1 MVNFDLDAASDAA
14 RLRGISRA
22 FGLSLGD
29 RAYLAL
35 AKSRSLPALTTDKRW
50 TSLKGVEVKVIKQS
64 GVGGNLMRVGV
75 DVGGSLTK
83 VAIEDDG
90 ARQYRLLEYTDPD
103 KVAAL
108 IPQTAHVYATG
119 CGARELAAR
128 LQSPVKVLDELECF
142 CAGARH
148 LVQEQGL
155 STVPFVLA
163 SLGTGTS
170 IFHVTQ
176 ESGTRVTGTGVGGG
190 TITGLGHLLLSTGD
204 FAEILSLAARGKRQK
219 VDLMVSDLYRDV
231 GHSPVLSALTA
242 ANFGRGGLGGEK
254 ADVAS
259 AIVQLVVEVVAV
271 LSIQVARTYKESTR
285 VVAGSPSGHTHIQ
298 DRFLEIGRHL
308 GYEFAFL
315 RHGAFCGALGA
326 LLLGSR
332 QD

>member
-1 MVNFDLDAASDAA
+1 
-14 RLRGISRA
+14 
-22 FGLSLGD
+22 
-29 RAYLAL
+29 
-35 AKSRSLPALTTDKRW
+35 
-50 TSLKGVEVKVIKQS
+50 
-64 GVGGNLMRVGV
+64 MRVGV

-190 TITGLGHLLLSTGD
+190 DHNGTGT
-204 FAEILSLAARGKRQK
+204 SLAVHGGFCRDIEPCCPRQAAEGGPHGKRPLQ
-219 VDLMVSDLYRDV
+219 
-231 GHSPVLSALTA
+231 
-242 ANFGRGGLGGEK
+242 GRGPLSCFECPYGRQLRAWWTRRGEGRCS
-254 ADVAS
+254 VCYRPTGRRGS
-259 AIVQLVVEVVAV
+259 CGVVH
-271 LSIQVARTYKESTR
+271 
-285 VVAGSPSGHTHIQ
+285 SGCQ
-298 DRFLEIGRHL
+298 DLQRIHDSRGRIAQRPHAHP
-308 GYEFAFL
+308 G
-315 RHGAFCGALGA
+315 
-326 LLLGSR
+326 
-332 QD
+332 